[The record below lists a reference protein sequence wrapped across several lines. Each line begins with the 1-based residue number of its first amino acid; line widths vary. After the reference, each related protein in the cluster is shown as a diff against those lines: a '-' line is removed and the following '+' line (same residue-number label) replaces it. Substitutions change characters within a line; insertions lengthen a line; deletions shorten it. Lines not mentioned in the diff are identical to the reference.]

1 MVDNALNDP
10 MDWIQQVWILA
21 QRQEGIDLGIQQ
33 IVPEEEE
40 KQFIFCSLNTNQP
53 QFPNDFSKQQLRWD
67 FQNLG
72 DFRSTTQFLPVFSVT
87 LPKDCTHKVP
97 HWSIHLTLYIAKS
110 FIMLN
115 QKTIHWIWELQSCSF
130 KQLFHPVAV
139 FPHWALLI
147 QMPLTYNRGFSNLH
161 NLYVLCP
168 FIKPENRSM
177 IFTSCSGQL

>member
-97 HWSIHLTLYIAKS
+97 H
-110 FIMLN
+110 
-115 QKTIHWIWELQSCSF
+115 
-130 KQLFHPVAV
+130 
-139 FPHWALLI
+139 
-147 QMPLTYNRGFSNLH
+147 
-161 NLYVLCP
+161 
-168 FIKPENRSM
+168 
-177 IFTSCSGQL
+177 